1 MANIIDLENDCKC
14 SMPVITPKNWD
25 QSGADISRIWFI
37 SYRFYEPGFKPR
49 KVIVKGSNAAK
60 TLAERRAAIKDQL
73 KNELHLLKNEAYN
86 PRTRESKPH
95 RPVDPDLDVSD
106 ITPLSMCLEWALTK
120 LEVSDKTRPFIKQC
134 LSTYNKAAGR
144 LGIDRTAIRDVRK
157 KDIRKLLDACGEI
170 KKDKWTANNFNV
182 HRAYLMMLYQ
192 VLCDYDLIDVNMVK
206 SIGKKKTIKKIRP
219 TLSIQDRAKVEK
231 HLKEKYP
238 NFLRF
243 VQIFFHSGSR
253 ISELLRLK
261 IKDVDLINQRYKVT
275 IQKGKSPKEVYKVI
289 KDIALPY
296 WSELKGKPDDYVFS
310 ETLSPGAKMIR
321 PEQVTRRWKRHVK
334 DSIGVEGS
342 LYSLKH
348 SHTTEVVDLLGEIEA
363 AQHNSHTSTDMVK
376 NVYDVKNKSRL
387 EERVKSM
394 KNKFS

>member
-1 MANIIDLENDCKC
+1 MITLLNDCKC
-14 SMPVITPKNWD
+14 SNLTVSPANWNTA
-25 QSGADISRIWFI
+25 GAPLDCQWFI
-37 SYRFYEPGFKPR
+37 FYRFYEPGQKPYQ
-49 KVIVKGSNAAK
+49 VLIKGANKYK
-60 TLAERRAAIKDQL
+60 TLAERRKFITKRLAT
-73 KNELHLLKNEAYN
+73 ELHRLQNEAYN
-86 PRTRESKPH
+86 PRLGESKI
-95 RPVDPDLDVSD
+95 RPVDPDIDVSD
-106 ITPLSMCLEWALTK
+106 ITPLSMCLDWALTK

-134 LSTYNKAAGR
+134 IGTYKKAAGS
-144 LGIDRTAIRDVRK
+144 LDIDRNAIRDIRK

-182 HRAYLMMLYQ
+182 HRAYLMMLFQ
-192 VLCDYDLIDVNMVK
+192 VLCDYDIIDVNMVK
-206 SIGKKKTIKKIRP
+206 SIAKKKTIKKIRP

-296 WSELKGKPDDYVFS
+296 WSELKGNPEDYVFS
-310 ETLSPGAKMIR
+310 ETLAPGGKMIR

-334 DSIGVEGS
+334 DQLGIVADF
-342 LYSLKH
+342 YSMKH
-348 SHTTEVVDLLGEIEA
+348 SNSDEIAALLSLEDA
-363 AQHNSHTSTDMVK
+363 AKMNSHDSTEMVRK
-376 NVYDVKNKSRL
+376 VYATGEADRQSERL
-387 EERVKSM
+387 K
-394 KNKFS
+394 KIANKF